1 MKIITKLKVFM
12 LSLMVVAVLLPT
24 TASGQR
30 NDNLLQLDD
39 NDILFR
45 SGFTPNWVLNNSSF
59 GQGGYNLN
67 NQTFGNDP
75 VPLGGGLLILT
86 AIGAGYAAVRRK
98 R

>member
-30 NDNLLQLDD
+30 NDNLLRLDD

-45 SGFTPNWVLNNSSF
+45 NGFTPNWV
-59 GQGGYNLN
+59 LN

-75 VPLGGGLLILT
+75 VPLGGGLLILA
-86 AIGAGYAAVRRK
+86 AIGTGYAAVRRK